1 MARRITPDERR
12 DASLHYSQAILVEAG
27 RTLYVS
33 GQVGIG
39 TDGTCPADFAT
50 QAERAFVNLGLV
62 LAAAGMDVEDI
73 VKTTVFLTDAADLD
87 RYRMARAA
95 FLGEHKPASTLLVV
109 AALARPEWKIE
120 IEAVA
125 AG

>member
-1 MARRITPDERR
+1 MRTSGGTPRCPTPRRCWWRL
-12 DASLHYSQAILVEAG
+12 A

-33 GQVGIG
+33 GQVGIDA
-39 TDGTCPADFAT
+39 DGTCPPDVAG
-50 QAERAFVNLGLV
+50 QASRALGNLGAL

-73 VKTTVFLTDAADLD
+73 VRMTVYLTEPSGLDAF
-87 RYRMARAA
+87 RVARAA
-95 FLGEHKPASTLLVV
+95 FLGDHKPASTVLVV
-109 AALARPEWKIE
+109 AGLARPEWKIE